1 MGRPGVRRT
10 AQPNGDATPSLTGHD
25 PKLVRPVD
33 RRRAHQSRTYHMS
46 RFASLL
52 LFIALAR
59 PAVAEDF
66 ILVERGSPGLVPS
79 MGWSFVSR
87 YSGNLEFLAS
97 PLAFPLLSE
106 SPSAALMVGEALF
119 VGEGNCSPCVPRL
132 VLRLS
137 TRGDLVITTQSEVV
151 RFDRASG
158 AAVATYDLAVR
169 DGSFVSDT
177 DVDPSGCRIAIAMF
191 PDILAYGTICGPPSA
206 WTTVRLPTVPP
217 NTLKGVRYLHDGTLL
232 ASAKS
237 IYHLDLDGHLIR
249 KYESGQDTSC
259 LLDVDRSG
267 GEAVLACGPYLLR
280 LDLESGEVSARVQIR
295 HGIAVGCITTIEPET
310 PAIPPRGHRRSVGH

>member
-1 MGRPGVRRT
+1 MP
-10 AQPNGDATPSLTGHD
+10 
-25 PKLVRPVD
+25 
-33 RRRAHQSRTYHMS
+33 

-66 ILVERGSPGLVPS
+66 ILVERGSPGLVPA
-79 MGWSFVSR
+79 MGWSYVSR

-132 VLRLS
+132 VRHDPAGTSFAFAPVLGSVPRSIRLS
-137 TRGDLVITTQSEVV
+137 TRGDLVVTTQSEVV

-158 AAVATYDLAVR
+158 AAVATYDLAIP

-206 WTTVRLPTVPP
+206 WKTVRLPTVPP

-267 GEAVLACGPYLLR
+267 GEAVLACGLYLLR